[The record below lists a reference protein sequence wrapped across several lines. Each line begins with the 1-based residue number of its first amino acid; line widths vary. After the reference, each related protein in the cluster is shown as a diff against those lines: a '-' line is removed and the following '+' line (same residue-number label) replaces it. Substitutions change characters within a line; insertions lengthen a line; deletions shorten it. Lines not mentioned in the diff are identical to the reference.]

1 MTVSKSQFLWT
12 VYNKKPFC
20 VLTGKGFS
28 KNVGFIGNVNKLK
41 AEIATFATEH
51 DCKRV
56 RVYYGRNIM
65 NVDEGPIGFSVKV
78 EINVT

>member
-1 MTVSKSQFLWT
+1 MTISKRQFLRS
-12 VYNKKPFC
+12 VNRGDSYC

-28 KNVGFIGNVNKLK
+28 KNVGFVGSENKLK

-51 DCKRV
+51 DCKHV
-56 RVYYGRNIM
+56 RVYYGKNIM